1 MIKDFEMERL
11 SQIIQMGPKHNH
23 MYSLKWG
30 ELDLDAHREKE
41 RFE

>member
-23 MYSLKWG
+23 KYPLKWRD
-30 ELDLDAHREKE
+30 LDLDVHREKE